1 MYKYCKTYMNSMI
14 FLNSYVYKTEEKVML
29 LVNII
34 FVIVMIDLVYVVVV
48 A

>member
-1 MYKYCKTYMNSMI
+1 MNSMI